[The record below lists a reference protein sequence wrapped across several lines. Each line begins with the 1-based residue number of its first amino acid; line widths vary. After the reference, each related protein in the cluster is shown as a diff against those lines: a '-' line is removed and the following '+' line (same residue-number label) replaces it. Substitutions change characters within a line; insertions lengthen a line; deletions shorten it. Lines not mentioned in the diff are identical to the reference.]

1 MGPIPLPM
9 QCSQM
14 FYKLVCICNLMQ
26 HILLKCVYYEEA
38 TKFCLISTLHLSTV
52 HTNKSKVEILQNFVA
67 FSEYMNFNLNNLWHK
82 VLWAVAFSEYMNFI
96 WTSYFTKLLYKKVK
110 MWLNKELQISAW
122 LIGQYFF
129 LHKLFLVSKS
139 NRSWIL
145 TENLTFYLSMLILV
159 CMLEK

>member
-14 FYKLVCICNLMQ
+14 FYKLVCICNFMQ

-52 HTNKSKVEILQNFVA
+52 HTNKSKVEILQNF
-67 FSEYMNFNLNNLWHK
+67 
-82 VLWAVAFSEYMNFI
+82 VAFSEYMNFI